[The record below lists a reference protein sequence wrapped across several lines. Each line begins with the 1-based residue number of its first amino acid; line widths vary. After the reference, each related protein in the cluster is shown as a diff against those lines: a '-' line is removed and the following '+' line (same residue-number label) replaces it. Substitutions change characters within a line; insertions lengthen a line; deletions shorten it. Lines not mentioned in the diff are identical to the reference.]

1 MSSIPLPTFD
11 CADVMACN
19 AVQQIITDIGL
30 LAGRVA
36 AAEAQ
41 IALLRAELS

>member
-1 MSSIPLPTFD
+1 MSTVTLPTFD
-11 CADVMACN
+11 CADVMNCN

-41 IALLRAELS
+41 IALLRNELS